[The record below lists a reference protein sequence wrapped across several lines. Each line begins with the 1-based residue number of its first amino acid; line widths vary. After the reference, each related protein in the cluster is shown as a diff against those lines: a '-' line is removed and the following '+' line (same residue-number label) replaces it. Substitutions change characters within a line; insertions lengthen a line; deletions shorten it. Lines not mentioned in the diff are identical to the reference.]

1 MRKNQLSI
9 GFIKVARSKYNML
22 TTFEGGLVIDK
33 INYYLQ
39 KDCNGIE
46 HVVSKDNETRKIIA
60 VDKFEI
66 I

>member
-1 MRKNQLSI
+1 MREDNILI
-9 GFIKVARSKYNML
+9 GFIKIARSKYNML
-22 TTFEGGLVIDK
+22 TTFEGGLVINK